1 MTITWVF
8 YNHRLKRSNSQIIF
22 LKESEKEP
30 EIESRVISKRLSV
43 ERERNHEWNAG
54 NCGLL
59 NHFMSIAQYSMA
71 LLCGSLFNFLLFC
84 DFFLERHCEGRAS
97 LNVKTKAQKH

>member
-1 MTITWVF
+1 MTITWVL

-22 LKESEKEP
+22 LKEGEKEP

-59 NHFMSIAQYSMA
+59 NHFMSTAQYPMA
-71 LLCGSLFNFLLFC
+71 LLCGSLFNFLIFC
-84 DFFLERHCEGRAS
+84 DFFLERYCEGGGIIKCQ
-97 LNVKTKAQKH
+97 N